1 MAFMGAV
8 RTNCFIL
15 KSKRGGPFNYTKY
28 KHLKSPKRIK
38 NVVPEGNGE
47 EISVPGKARQSETS
61 PEQKL
66 GRRSQRINAAG
77 VPEIPRSFVLDFS
90 DLAVL
95 FFLKR
100 GRKKHS
106 QISHAAPTIS
116 CNLLEAC

>member
-15 KSKRGGPFNYTKY
+15 KSKGGPLSIIQT
-28 KHLKSPKRIK
+28 PKRIK
-38 NVVPEGNGE
+38 NVLPEANGE
-47 EISVPGKARQSETS
+47 EISVLGKARQSETS

-66 GRRSQRINAAG
+66 GRSSQRINATG
-77 VPEIPRSFVLDFS
+77 VPEIPLPLAFVLDFS

-95 FFLKR
+95 FFLREGEKTLTL
-100 GRKKHS
+100 
-106 QISHAAPTIS
+106 SHAAPTIS